1 MDIQQGI
8 SRAVCTSERGVA
20 SLDFHQESPH
30 ANCEAP
36 DLDVFN
42 LNGFKL
48 TAVSNFRLLHA
59 NLHARKNKERAI
71 RLSPHI
77 AQREDNIA
85 GANMHLG
92 IQTLLNK
99 LQPEVHFEQYDFG
112 LPELAPTT
120 PADHHT
126 YMTEML
132 QIHFEAQPTPVL
144 DSHDGSLQWKD
155 ILTGTTKTI
164 RDRFQSEYPALH
176 RRPTGHSPRLLA
188 SLSPRP
194 QPPPGQCRPAI
205 SSLRSF
211 TQRLVIHRGRRP
223 SGCCNISIFRT
234 GPRIWSK

>member
-1 MDIQQGI
+1 VQYASRRI
-8 SRAVCTSERGVA
+8 SHNAKTTLRVPTCILAYKRCSTSSSPKSILNNMISA
-20 SLDFHQESPH
+20 CLSL
-30 ANCEAP
+30 
-36 DLDVFN
+36 
-42 LNGFKL
+42 
-48 TAVSNFRLLHA
+48 R
-59 NLHARKNKERAI
+59 R
-71 RLSPHI
+71 
-77 AQREDNIA
+77 
-85 GANMHLG
+85 
-92 IQTLLNK
+92 
-99 LQPEVHFEQYDFG
+99 
-112 LPELAPTT
+112 
-120 PADHHT
+120 HT